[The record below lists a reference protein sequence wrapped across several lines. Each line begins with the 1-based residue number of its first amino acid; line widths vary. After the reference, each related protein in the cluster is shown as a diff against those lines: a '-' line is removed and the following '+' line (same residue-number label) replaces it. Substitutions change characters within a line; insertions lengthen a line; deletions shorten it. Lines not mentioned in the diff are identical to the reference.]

1 MKVVVNIV
9 FNFYSLSFTHLKLDK
24 KSHEFHLIVLLYF
37 LFFDTDIWIVYE
49 QNLFMVSMKG
59 CWLKAS
65 LPPLQRRLS

>member
-1 MKVVVNIV
+1 M
-9 FNFYSLSFTHLKLDK
+9 DK

-37 LFFDTDIWIVYE
+37 QIFDTDIWIVYE